1 MKEIQIS
8 KYRMR
13 VMEQDWDFEKERG
26 IKRNEKNQ
34 NKGRQGT

>member
-1 MKEIQIS
+1 MRETHIKKQREGEIE
-8 KYRMR
+8 
-13 VMEQDWDFEKERG
+13 VMIKKKERG